1 MINLSAAIGAAI
13 LGVVL
18 GYLFRNIQLDHQQ
31 HMHELR
37 KATPS
42 IRKAAYKLGA
52 LLMVFIIGG
61 FTLWTGVFG

>member
-1 MINLSAAIGAAI
+1 MINLAAVIGAAI
-13 LGVVL
+13 LGAVL
-18 GYLFRNIQLDHQQ
+18 GYLFRNAQLDHQQ

-52 LLMVFIIGG
+52 VLMVLVIGG
-61 FTLWTGVFG
+61 FTIWTGVFG